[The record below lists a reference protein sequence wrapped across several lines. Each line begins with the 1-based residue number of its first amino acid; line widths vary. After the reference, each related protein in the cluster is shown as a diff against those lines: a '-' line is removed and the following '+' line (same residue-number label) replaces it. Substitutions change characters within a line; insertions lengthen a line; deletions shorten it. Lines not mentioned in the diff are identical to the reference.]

1 MKLFSVKRNQ
11 RNTAFV
17 VLMLWTFAMASS
29 AANACLLE
37 AHETHAHVHMVD
49 ATKAT
54 SALDSHHE
62 HKHEH
67 EHEHEHEH
75 ALVDGDHAT
84 ADGSKVP
91 CQKFCSDESKVMT
104 KQHFGLDQPD
114 LGPASLVVVLWIVS
128 EPSGHTPVRID
139 AMQPLPL
146 PLPLR
151 VRYSR
156 MAL

>member
-1 MKLFSVKRNQ
+1 MTLLSGKRTK

-17 VLMLWTFAMASS
+17 VLMLWTFAITSGAV
-29 AANACLLE
+29 NACLLD
-37 AHETHAHVHMVD
+37 AHDAHPHVHVVD

-54 SALDSHHE
+54 STLDSHHE
-62 HKHEH
+62 HKHVH
-67 EHEHEHEH
+67 
-75 ALVDGDHAT
+75 VQVGGDHAA
-84 ADGSKVP
+84 ADAAKAP

-104 KQHFGLDQPD
+104 KQHFGLDQPE
-114 LGPASLVVVLWIVS
+114 LGPAPLVVVLWVLPES
-128 EPSGHTPVRID
+128 SGDTPVRMD
-139 AMQPLPL
+139 AIRPLPP

>member
-1 MKLFSVKRNQ
+1 MKLFSSKRNQ

-17 VLMLWTFAMASS
+17 VLMLWTFAIASS

-37 AHETHAHVHMVD
+37 AHDTHAHVHMVD
-49 ATKAT
+49 ATKA
-54 SALDSHHE
+54 APAFDSHHE
-62 HKHEH
+62 H
-67 EHEHEHEH
+67 EH
-75 ALVDGDHAT
+75 APMDGDHAT

-114 LGPASLVVVLWIVS
+114 LGSASLVVVLWVVPES
-128 EPSGHTPVRID
+128 SGYTSVRMD
-139 AMQPLPL
+139 SMQPLPL

>member
-1 MKLFSVKRNQ
+1 MKVLSGKRNQ

-37 AHETHAHVHMVD
+37 AHETHSHVHMVD
-49 ATKAT
+49 ATKST

-62 HKHEH
+62 H
-67 EHEHEHEH
+67 EH
-75 ALVDGDHAT
+75 ALMDGDHAA
-84 ADGSKVP
+84 ADSSKVP
-91 CQKFCSDESKVMT
+91 CQKFCSDESRVMT
-104 KQHFGLDQPD
+104 KQHFNLDQPD
-114 LGPASLVVVLWIVS
+114 PGPASLVVVLWVTS
-128 EPSGHTPVRID
+128 EPSAQTSVRID

>member
-1 MKLFSVKRNQ
+1 MKLFSSKRNQ

-17 VLMLWTFAMASS
+17 VLMLWTFAMASG

-37 AHETHAHVHMVD
+37 ANDTHSQVHMVD

-62 HKHEH
+62 HVHTEI
-67 EHEHEHEH
+67 
-75 ALVDGDHAT
+75 DGDHAA
-84 ADGSKVP
+84 ADGSKAP

-104 KQHFGLDQPD
+104 KQHFGLDQSDP
-114 LGPASLVVVLWIVS
+114 GPAPLVVVLWVAA
-128 EPSGHTPVRID
+128 EPTVHTFMRRGGMP
-139 AMQPLPL
+139 PLPL

>member
-1 MKLFSVKRNQ
+1 MKLLSGKRNQ

-37 AHETHAHVHMVD
+37 AHDTHVHVHMVD
-49 ATKAT
+49 AAKAAP
-54 SALDSHHE
+54 ALDSH
-62 HKHEH
+62 H

-75 ALVDGDHAT
+75 APIDGDHAA

-91 CQKFCSDESKVMT
+91 CQKFCSEESEIIT

-114 LGPASLVVVLWIVS
+114 PGQVPLVVVLWVVP
-128 EPSGHTPVRID
+128 ELSGQTPVRMD
-139 AMQPLPL
+139 SMRPLPL